1 MNLLVCACF
10 FVFGRWGFFFFFKI
24 VFCGF
29 LFEFV
34 LFGCWESGRKKERGL
49 KFGNSHLSRGL
60 ILLTGRENLKG
71 DEEAAVS

>member
-1 MNLLVCACF
+1 M
-10 FVFGRWGFFFFFKI
+10 
-24 VFCGF
+24 FCGF